1 MIKENMFYGQRTINE
16 YREIHLED
24 VLFEYLLF
32 KGTRTADNIPINR
45 TVLPKELVSS
55 ALYIYE
61 LKSNPTNTRAME
73 YYCERQARQLQ
84 IMGIDLFKKA
94 CINIPTDIWE
104 KADMHN
110 KEFTKGKRYEEKRMG

>member
-1 MIKENMFYGQRTINE
+1 MFYGNRTIDD
-16 YREIHLED
+16 YRDIQLEE
-24 VLFEYLLF
+24 VLLEYLLF
-32 KGTRTADNIPINR
+32 KGTRDPAGNPIHR
-45 TVLPKELVSS
+45 TVLPKQLVSS

-61 LKSNPTNTRAME
+61 LKSNPTNIRAME

-84 IMGIDLFKKA
+84 IMGIDLFKEA

-110 KEFTKGKRYEEKRMG
+110 KEFTKKR